1 MSVSIRPA
9 LALVATAGALAAL
22 AVAAPGSAQAPKAA
36 GAGAYTAD
44 QAAQGRKTFEDNC
57 SSCHGVDYAGGAG
70 SPSLKGPEFMFGWTG
85 KSAGELFSFIHDRMP
100 PGQQGSL
107 SDQQYTEVVAAILSA
122 NGFPAGAEALPVGTA
137 AAGVTI
143 KP

>member
-9 LALVATAGALAAL
+9 LALAAAAVLLAA
-22 AVAAPGSAQAPKAA
+22 AAPGSAQAPKMA
-36 GAGAYTAD
+36 GAGAYTAA
-44 QAAQGRKTFEDNC
+44 QAAQGAKTFEDNC

-85 KSAGELFSFIHDRMP
+85 KSAGELFTFIHDKMP

-107 SDQQYTEVVAAILSA
+107 SDQQYTEIVAALLSA
-122 NGFPAGAEALPVGTA
+122 NGFPAGAEALPTGTA
-137 AAGVTI
+137 ASSVTI
-143 KP
+143 K